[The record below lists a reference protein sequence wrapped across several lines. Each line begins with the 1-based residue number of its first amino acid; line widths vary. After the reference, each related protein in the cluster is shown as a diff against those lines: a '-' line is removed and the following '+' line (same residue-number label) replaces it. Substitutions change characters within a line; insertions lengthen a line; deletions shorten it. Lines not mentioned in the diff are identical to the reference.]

1 MSEQQLI
8 RINDKQYVLDMLPD
22 DIKMLVNYHNMWMN
36 DLNEQKLEV
45 IKTET
50 ALRECIRELKGE
62 IAKAEATG
70 QIIAVED
77 IVEKAGVEQ
86 PTT

>member
-36 DLNEQKLEV
+36 DLNSQKLEV

-77 IVEKAGVEQ
+77 IVEKAGAEQ
-86 PTT
+86 PAT